1 MGKKKSQN
9 NFKTKTYR
17 KEERRKKKLLKSQ
30 RRADKRQKQK
40 IERGLT
46 DICSNLV
53 KLGIEQGI
61 KSFVKSDQN
70 QTKELDNSWIN
81 YKNSMDNLSANE
93 NMPLNSTSQF
103 LLDNGLS
110 LSDVT
115 LQSKINNR
123 KKERKSRK
131 KTRKNFSMVKLLSSL
146 PEVDEDKDEDSEETT
161 ETSLPVTITKPS
173 SFQYDQRDAK
183 KFHKNILRK
192 ERSSSRKLKIKLD

>member
-1 MGKKKSQN
+1 MKESEDINIMNYGQACPKLKAETSIKHQSYSLESEYFELDHFCVTCATIERIIMGKKKSQN

-53 KLGIEQGI
+53 KLGIDQGI
-61 KSFVKSDQN
+61 KNFVKSDQN
-70 QTKELDNSWIN
+70 QTKELDTSWKN
-81 YKNSMDNLSANE
+81 YKNSMDNLTANE

-115 LQSKINNR
+115 LQSKISNR

-131 KTRKNFSMVKLLSSL
+131 KTRKNFSMVKL
-146 PEVDEDKDEDSEETT
+146 
-161 ETSLPVTITKPS
+161 
-173 SFQYDQRDAK
+173 
-183 KFHKNILRK
+183 
-192 ERSSSRKLKIKLD
+192 